1 MDIRKISQPNN
12 AYDVVKI
19 RKEKAREEKDRR
31 VDDSVELSPEALKLF
46 QTEEN
51 KKIDAIRDRVQSGYY
66 SRKEIVEKVADEI
79 LQQFTQP

>member
-1 MDIRKISQPNN
+1 MDIRKISQPSN

-31 VDDSVELSPEALKLF
+31 VDDSVELSPEAMKLF
-46 QTEEN
+46 QSEET
-51 KKIDAIRDRVQSGYY
+51 KKVDMIRDRVQSGYY
-66 SRKEIVEKVADEI
+66 SRKEVVEKVADEI